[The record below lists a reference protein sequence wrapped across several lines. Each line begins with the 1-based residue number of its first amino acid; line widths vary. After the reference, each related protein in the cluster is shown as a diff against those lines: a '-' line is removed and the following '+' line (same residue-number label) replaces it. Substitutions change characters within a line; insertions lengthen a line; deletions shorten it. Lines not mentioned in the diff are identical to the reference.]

1 MSKLHMLSKR
11 ANLLRWLTMAGM
23 ILLPLAVI
31 ISLVMSPLTPATVQ
45 VDFAVSPDATQTQ
58 LMIALALGLLKLG
71 ILLFILNT
79 MRKLFTAYAAGEVL
93 TDHCALLIQR
103 IGQGFLALAAATFLL
118 HPLQM
123 LVLTLANPPGQRS
136 IAITVDSEIVFFALS
151 GALIVIIGWAMREA
165 SDIATEHKSF
175 I

>member
-11 ANLLRWLTMAGM
+11 ASLLGWLTIAGM

-31 ISLVMSPLTPATVQ
+31 INLVMSPLTPATVQ

-58 LMIALALGLLKLG
+58 LQIALALGLLKLVV
-71 ILLFILNT
+71 LLFILNS
-79 MRKLFTAYAAGEVL
+79 MRKLFAAYAAGEVL

-118 HPLQM
+118 RPLQM
-123 LVLTLANPPGQRS
+123 LVLTMANPPGQRS
-136 IAITVDSEIVFFALS
+136 IAITLDSEIIFFALS

-175 I
+175 V